1 MTTTTMTA
9 TTWGRSAFVAGP
21 GCMAVYGLVRLM
33 DTERGPGPTWSIGH
47 LFLLA
52 GVLLFVPVLLGLRRL
67 VARQGGTQRAVGT
80 GAAALGLVG
89 AAALA
94 VQAGIDLLV
103 AYVSADHEAM
113 RELFARIQGVPGV
126 MPVIYTVVPLL
137 FYVGLLVLLGQL
149 AVLRVISV
157 WRPLAVVAGAV
168 AMTAT
173 LDLLP
178 VAGLLFLLAL
188 APLGRLVPVGKAGPV
203 RSAGWGTAGG

>member
-1 MTTTTMTA
+1 
-9 TTWGRSAFVAGP
+9 
-21 GCMAVYGLVRLM
+21 MAVYGLVRLM

>member
-1 MTTTTMTA
+1 MTT
-9 TTWGRSAFVAGP
+9 TTWGRSAFIAGP
-21 GCMAVYGLVRLM
+21 GCMAAYGLIRLV
-33 DTERGPGPTWSIGH
+33 DTERGPGLAWSVGH

-67 VARQGGTQRAVGT
+67 AVRQGGTQRAVGT
-80 GAAALGLVG
+80 GLTALGLVG
-89 AAALA
+89 VAAVA

-126 MPVIYTVVPLL
+126 MPAVYTVVPVL
-137 FYVGLLVLLGQL
+137 FYVGLLLLLGQL
-149 AVLRVISV
+149 AALRVISA
-157 WRPLAVVAGAV
+157 WRPLAVVVGTV

-178 VAGLLFLLAL
+178 VAALLFLLAL
-188 APLGRLVPVGKAGPV
+188 APLGRLVPTGQAGAV